1 MVADGV
7 GWTKPDKPLRGGN
20 QCSGLIWYKIL
31 SAYNFGPSNTEI
43 VTVLLTILAVGAGRN
58 CKLAFFPGGKPPTA

>member
-1 MVADGV
+1 MAAGQQVVSGTLQA
-7 GWTKPDKPLRGGN
+7 R

-31 SAYNFGPSNTEI
+31 SAYNFGPSHTEI